1 MKLGQL
7 QMDEWQ
13 NLWANG
19 KENEKKKN
27 QNQQQQQKIIRK
39 LSEEK

>member
-19 KENEKKKN
+19 KENEKKEESKSTTTTKN
-27 QNQQQQQKIIRK
+27 HTQT
-39 LSEEK
+39 